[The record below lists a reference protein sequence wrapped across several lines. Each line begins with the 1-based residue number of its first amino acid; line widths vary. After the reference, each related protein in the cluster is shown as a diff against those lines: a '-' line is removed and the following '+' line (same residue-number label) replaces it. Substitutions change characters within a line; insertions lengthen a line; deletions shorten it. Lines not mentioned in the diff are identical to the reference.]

1 MIEGNYRSCTKTRDY
16 CLQLTQLSTSITAN
30 NEAEEK
36 KRIMEDYTLWKK
48 TAPVLYDMVIT
59 HNLTW
64 PTLTCQ
70 WLPKRTQ

>member
-1 MIEGNYRSCTKTRDY
+1 M
-16 CLQLTQLSTSITAN
+16 N
-30 NEAEEK
+30 NIDDEK
-36 KRIMEDYTLWKK
+36 KRVMEDYAQWKK

-70 WLPKRTQ
+70 WLPKRSMYVFLFPFEN

>member
-1 MIEGNYRSCTKTRDY
+1 
-16 CLQLTQLSTSITAN
+16 
-30 NEAEEK
+30 
-36 KRIMEDYTLWKK
+36 MEDYTLWKK

>member
-1 MIEGNYRSCTKTRDY
+1 MD
-16 CLQLTQLSTSITAN
+16 
-30 NEAEEK
+30 EK
-36 KRIMEDYTLWKK
+36 KRIQEDYSQWKK

-70 WLPKRTQ
+70 WLPTKERYIFFCRIDKKEEN